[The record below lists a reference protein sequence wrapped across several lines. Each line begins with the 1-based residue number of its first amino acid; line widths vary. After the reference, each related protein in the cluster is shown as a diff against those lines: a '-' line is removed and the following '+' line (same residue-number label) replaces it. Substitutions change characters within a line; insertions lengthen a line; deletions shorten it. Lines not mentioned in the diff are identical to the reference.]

1 MILNMTKGESQTA
14 TLNKMKKEIIYTKN
28 APEPIGPY
36 NQAVKIGK
44 ILYVS
49 GQIPLIPG
57 KMELVNNDLEK
68 ETIQVMN
75 NIEAILLKANM
86 TFSNVAKTTIFL
98 SDMKNFEIVN
108 KIYGRYF
115 NPKNAP
121 ARETVEVSNLP
132 KYVRLEISV
141 IASEID

>member
-1 MILNMTKGESQTA
+1 
-14 TLNKMKKEIIYTKN
+14 MKKEIIYTKN

-44 ILYVS
+44 TLYVS

-57 KMELVNNDLEK
+57 KMELVNGDLEK
-68 ETIQVMN
+68 ETIQVMKN
-75 NIEAILLKANM
+75 LEAIILKANM
-86 TFSNVAKTTIFL
+86 TFDNIVKTTIFL
-98 SDMKNFEIVN
+98 SDMGNFEIIN
-108 KIYGRYF
+108 KIYGKYF
-115 NPKNAP
+115 DPENAP

>member
-1 MILNMTKGESQTA
+1 MTKEENQTEIF
-14 TLNKMKKEIIYTKN
+14 TNMKKEIIYTKN
-28 APEPIGPY
+28 APESIGPY

-44 ILYVS
+44 TLYVS

-57 KMELVNNDLEK
+57 KMELVNGNLEK
-68 ETIQVMN
+68 ETIQVMKN
-75 NIEAILLKANM
+75 LEAVLLKANM
-86 TFSNVAKTTIFL
+86 TFDNVVKTTIFL
-98 SDMKNFEIVN
+98 SDMDNFEIIN
-108 KIYGRYF
+108 KIYGKYF
-115 NPKNAP
+115 DPENAP

>member
-1 MILNMTKGESQTA
+1 MTKEENQTEIF
-14 TLNKMKKEIIYTKN
+14 NNMKKEIIFTKN

-36 NQAVKIGK
+36 NQAIKIGK
-44 ILYVS
+44 TLYVS

-57 KMELVNNDLEK
+57 KMELVNGNLEK
-68 ETIQVMN
+68 ETIQVMKN
-75 NIEAILLKANM
+75 LEAVLLKANM
-86 TFSNVAKTTIFL
+86 TFDNVVKTTIFL
-98 SDMKNFEIVN
+98 SDMDNFEIIN
-108 KIYGRYF
+108 KIYGKYF
-115 NPKNAP
+115 DPENAP

>member
-1 MILNMTKGESQTA
+1 MIKEENPTEILNR
-14 TLNKMKKEIIYTKN
+14 MKKEIIYTKD

-36 NQAVKIGK
+36 NQAIKIERT
-44 ILYVS
+44 LYVS

-68 ETIQVMN
+68 ETTQVMK

-86 TFSNVAKTTIFL
+86 TFGNVVKTTIFL
-98 SDMKNFEIVN
+98 SDMRNFEIVN

-115 NPKNAP
+115 NPENAP

>member
-1 MILNMTKGESQTA
+1 
-14 TLNKMKKEIIYTKN
+14 MKKEIIYTKN

-44 ILYVS
+44 TLYVS

-57 KMELVNNDLEK
+57 KMELVNGDLEK
-68 ETIQVMN
+68 ETIQVMKN
-75 NIEAILLKANM
+75 LEAIILKANM
-86 TFSNVAKTTIFL
+86 TFDNIVKTTIFL
-98 SDMKNFEIVN
+98 SDMGNFGIVN
-108 KIYGRYF
+108 RIYGKYF
-115 NPKNAP
+115 DPENAP

>member
-1 MILNMTKGESQTA
+1 MTKEENQTEIF
-14 TLNKMKKEIIYTKN
+14 TNMKKEIIYTKN

-44 ILYVS
+44 TLYVS

-57 KMELVNNDLEK
+57 KMELVNGNLEK
-68 ETIQVMN
+68 ETIQVMKN
-75 NIEAILLKANM
+75 LEAVLLKANM
-86 TFSNVAKTTIFL
+86 TFDNVVKTTIFL
-98 SDMKNFEIVN
+98 SDMDNFEIIN
-108 KIYGRYF
+108 KIYGKYF
-115 NPKNAP
+115 DPENAP

>member
-1 MILNMTKGESQTA
+1 MIKEENLIEILNR
-14 TLNKMKKEIIYTKN
+14 MKKEIIYTKD

-36 NQAVKIGK
+36 NQAIKIERT
-44 ILYVS
+44 LYVS

-68 ETIQVMN
+68 ETIQVMK

-86 TFSNVAKTTIFL
+86 TFSNVVKTTIFL
-98 SDMKNFEIVN
+98 SDMRNFEIVN

-115 NPKNAP
+115 NPEKAP

>member
-1 MILNMTKGESQTA
+1 MIKEENPTEILNR
-14 TLNKMKKEIIYTKN
+14 MKKEIIYTKD

-36 NQAVKIGK
+36 NQAIKIERT
-44 ILYVS
+44 LYVS

-68 ETIQVMN
+68 ETIQVMK
-75 NIEAILLKANM
+75 NIEAILFKANM
-86 TFSNVAKTTIFL
+86 TFGNVVKTTIFL
-98 SDMKNFEIVN
+98 SDMRNFEIVN

-115 NPKNAP
+115 NPEEAP

>member
-1 MILNMTKGESQTA
+1 MIKEENPTEILNR
-14 TLNKMKKEIIYTKN
+14 MKKEIIYTKD

-36 NQAVKIGK
+36 NQAIKIERT
-44 ILYVS
+44 LYIS

-68 ETIQVMN
+68 ETIQVMK

-86 TFSNVAKTTIFL
+86 TFGNVVKTTIFL
-98 SDMKNFEIVN
+98 SDMRNFEIVN

-115 NPKNAP
+115 NPENAP

>member
-1 MILNMTKGESQTA
+1 MINEENPTEIFI
-14 TLNKMKKEIIYTKN
+14 NMKKEIIYTKD

-36 NQAVKIGK
+36 NQAIKIEET
-44 ILYVS
+44 LYVS

-68 ETIQVMN
+68 ETIQVMK

-86 TFSNVAKTTIFL
+86 TFDNVIKTTIFL
-98 SDMKNFEIVN
+98 SDMSNFEKIN
-108 KIYGRYF
+108 KVYGRYF
-115 NPKNAP
+115 NPKEAP

-132 KYVRLEISV
+132 KYARLEISA

>member
-1 MILNMTKGESQTA
+1 MIKEENPTEILNR
-14 TLNKMKKEIIYTKN
+14 MKKEIIYTKD

-36 NQAVKIGK
+36 NQAIKVERT
-44 ILYVS
+44 LYVS

-57 KMELVNNDLEK
+57 KMELVNDDLEK
-68 ETIQVMN
+68 ETIQVMK

-86 TFSNVAKTTIFL
+86 TFGNVVKTTIFL
-98 SDMKNFEIVN
+98 SDMRNFEIVN

-115 NPKNAP
+115 NPEKAP
-121 ARETVEVSNLP
+121 ARETVEVRNLP

>member
-1 MILNMTKGESQTA
+1 
-14 TLNKMKKEIIYTKN
+14 MKKEIIYTKN

-44 ILYVS
+44 TLYIS

-57 KMELVNNDLEK
+57 KMELVKSDLEK
-68 ETIQVMN
+68 ETIQVMK
-75 NIEAILLKANM
+75 NIEAILSETDM
-86 TFSNVAKTTIFL
+86 TFKNVIKTTIYL
-98 SDMKNFEIVN
+98 SDMKNFEIIN
-108 KIYGRYF
+108 KMYGRYF
-115 NPKNAP
+115 DKETAP

-141 IASEID
+141 IACEVD

>member
-1 MILNMTKGESQTA
+1 
-14 TLNKMKKEIIYTKN
+14 MKKEIIYTKN

-44 ILYVS
+44 TLYIS

-57 KMELVNNDLEK
+57 KMELVKSDLEK
-68 ETIQVMN
+68 ETIQVMK

-86 TFSNVAKTTIFL
+86 TFSNVVKTTIFL
-98 SDMKNFEIVN
+98 SDMRNFEIVN

-115 NPKNAP
+115 NPEKAP

>member
-1 MILNMTKGESQTA
+1 MIKEENPTEILNR
-14 TLNKMKKEIIYTKN
+14 MKKEIIYTKD

-36 NQAVKIGK
+36 NQAIKIERT
-44 ILYVS
+44 LYVS

-68 ETIQVMN
+68 ETTQVMK

-86 TFSNVAKTTIFL
+86 TFVNVVKTTIFL
-98 SDMKNFEIVN
+98 SDMRNFEIVN

-115 NPKNAP
+115 NPEKAP

>member
-1 MILNMTKGESQTA
+1 MTKEENQTEIF
-14 TLNKMKKEIIYTKN
+14 TNMKKEIIYTKN

-44 ILYVS
+44 TLYAS

-57 KMELVNNDLEK
+57 KMELVNGNLEK
-68 ETIQVMN
+68 ETIQVMKN
-75 NIEAILLKANM
+75 LEAVLLKANM
-86 TFSNVAKTTIFL
+86 TFDNVVKTTIFL
-98 SDMKNFEIVN
+98 SDMDNFEIIN
-108 KIYGRYF
+108 KIYGKYF
-115 NPKNAP
+115 DPENAP

>member
-1 MILNMTKGESQTA
+1 MIKEENPIEIFT
-14 TLNKMKKEIIYTKN
+14 NMKKEIIYTKD

-44 ILYVS
+44 TLYVS
-49 GQIPLIPG
+49 GQVPLIPG
-57 KMELVNNDLEK
+57 KMELVSNDLEK
-68 ETIQVMN
+68 ETIQVMK
-75 NIEAILLKANM
+75 NIEAILVKANM
-86 TFSNVAKTTIFL
+86 TFDNVVKTTTFL

-115 NPKNAP
+115 EPEKAP
-121 ARETVEVSNLP
+121 ARETVQVSNLP

>member
-1 MILNMTKGESQTA
+1 
-14 TLNKMKKEIIYTKN
+14 MKKEIIYTKN

-44 ILYVS
+44 TLYVS

-57 KMELVNNDLEK
+57 KMELVNGDLEK
-68 ETIQVMN
+68 ETIQVMKN
-75 NIEAILLKANM
+75 LEAILLKANM
-86 TFSNVAKTTIFL
+86 TFDNIVKTTIFL
-98 SDMKNFEIVN
+98 SDMGNFEIIN
-108 KIYGRYF
+108 KIYGKYF
-115 NPKNAP
+115 DPENAP

>member
-1 MILNMTKGESQTA
+1 MTKEENQTEIF
-14 TLNKMKKEIIYTKN
+14 TNMKKEIIFTKN

-44 ILYVS
+44 TLYVS

-57 KMELVNNDLEK
+57 KMELVNGNLEK
-68 ETIQVMN
+68 ETIQVMKN
-75 NIEAILLKANM
+75 LEAVLLKANM
-86 TFSNVAKTTIFL
+86 TFDNVVKTTIFL
-98 SDMKNFEIVN
+98 SDMDNFEIIN
-108 KIYGRYF
+108 KIYGKYF
-115 NPKNAP
+115 DPENAP

>member
-1 MILNMTKGESQTA
+1 MTKEENQTEIF
-14 TLNKMKKEIIYTKN
+14 TNMKKEIIYTKN

-44 ILYVS
+44 TLYVS

-57 KMELVNNDLEK
+57 KMELVNGNLEK
-68 ETIQVMN
+68 ETIQVMKN
-75 NIEAILLKANM
+75 LKAVLLKANM
-86 TFSNVAKTTIFL
+86 TFDNVVKTTIFL
-98 SDMKNFEIVN
+98 SDMDNFEIIN
-108 KIYGRYF
+108 KIYGKYF
-115 NPKNAP
+115 DPENAP

>member
-1 MILNMTKGESQTA
+1 MIKEENPTEILNR
-14 TLNKMKKEIIYTKN
+14 MKKEIIYTKD

-36 NQAVKIGK
+36 NQAIKIERT
-44 ILYVS
+44 LYVS

-68 ETIQVMN
+68 ETIQVMK

-86 TFSNVAKTTIFL
+86 TFGNVVKTTIFL
-98 SDMKNFEIVN
+98 SDMRNFEIVN
-108 KIYGRYF
+108 KIYSRYF
-115 NPKNAP
+115 NPEKAP

>member
-1 MILNMTKGESQTA
+1 MTKEENQTEIF
-14 TLNKMKKEIIYTKN
+14 TNMKKEIIYTKN

-44 ILYVS
+44 TLYVS

-57 KMELVNNDLEK
+57 KMELVNGNLEK
-68 ETIQVMN
+68 ETIQVMKN
-75 NIEAILLKANM
+75 LEAVLLKANM
-86 TFSNVAKTTIFL
+86 TFDNVVKTTIFL
-98 SDMKNFEIVN
+98 SDMDNFEIIN
-108 KIYGRYF
+108 KIYGKYF
-115 NPKNAP
+115 DSENAP

>member
-1 MILNMTKGESQTA
+1 
-14 TLNKMKKEIIYTKN
+14 MKKEIIYTKN

-57 KMELVNNDLEK
+57 KMELVNGNLEK
-68 ETIQVMN
+68 ETIQVMKN
-75 NIEAILLKANM
+75 LEAVLLKANM
-86 TFSNVAKTTIFL
+86 TFDNVVKTTIFL
-98 SDMKNFEIVN
+98 SDMDNFEIIN
-108 KIYGRYF
+108 KIYGKYF
-115 NPKNAP
+115 DPENAP

>member
-1 MILNMTKGESQTA
+1 MIKEENPTEILNR
-14 TLNKMKKEIIYTKN
+14 MKKEIIYTKD

-36 NQAVKIGK
+36 NQAIKIERT
-44 ILYVS
+44 LYVS

-68 ETIQVMN
+68 ETTQVMK

-86 TFSNVAKTTIFL
+86 TFSNVVKTTIFL
-98 SDMKNFEIVN
+98 SDMRNFEIVN

-115 NPKNAP
+115 NPENAP